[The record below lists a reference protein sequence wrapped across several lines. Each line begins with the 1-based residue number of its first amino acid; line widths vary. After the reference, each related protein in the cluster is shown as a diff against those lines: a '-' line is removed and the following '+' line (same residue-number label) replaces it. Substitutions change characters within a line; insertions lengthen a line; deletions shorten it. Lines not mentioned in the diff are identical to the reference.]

1 MSSKDPMVYARRH
14 LLFRQLGIPL
24 FLLGLAGLI
33 TSLVLMNAGQLS
45 WHVCLW
51 YLGATALSLGTFG
64 NHSDTAIAWLVQVD
78 PGRLSPSQS
87 RELQEE
93 MDRDR
98 NGTLSAK
105 PAPAAATIITLLAL
119 LFHGLA
125 ATKLMEV
132 L

>member
-1 MSSKDPMVYARRH
+1 MVYARRH

-33 TSLVLMNAGQLS
+33 TSLVLLNSGQIS

-51 YLGATALSLGTFG
+51 YVGATALSLATFG
-64 NHSDTAIAWLVQVD
+64 NHSDTAMAWLVQVD
-78 PGRLSPSQS
+78 RGRLSPSQR
-87 RELQEE
+87 REIQEE

-98 NGTLSAK
+98 IAALSLK
-105 PAPAAATIITLLAL
+105 PAPAAATVITLLAL